1 MTSRQL
7 VSAAE
12 AIEKLSAAAA
22 AGQDTIEDFTDPVSI
37 IFIFIF
43 IVVILAI
50 IVIVVITVTIVKI
63 QSRSLPTR

>member
-22 AGQDTIEDFTDPVSI
+22 AGQDTIEDFTDPVSSSI
-37 IFIFIF
+37 IFIFVF
-43 IVVILAI
+43 IVVIIAI
-50 IVIVVITVTIVKI
+50 IVIVVIAVSIVKM
-63 QSRSLPTR
+63 